1 MENLAHSRGSCL
13 PPIGTAR
20 GAELPVTKPSAF
32 EPSGCKVG
40 WVGKR
45 VAARLH
51 LAIDTPIQRPDG
63 SGEGENRPPGT
74 EAEVRTFLIA
84 DIRGY
89 TRFTQERGDEAAAR
103 LVTRFTAITR
113 ETIETRGGAIVEV
126 RGDEALAVFASARQA
141 LRAAVELQVRFE
153 DETRADPGTPLNVGI
168 GVDSGEAVRIDG
180 GFRGA
185 ALNVAARLCGL
196 AHAGE
201 VIATDSVV
209 HLAGR
214 LEGISY
220 IDRGR
225 VHLKGIAE
233 PIHILELRRELS
245 PVQGASWSWRPL
257 DWSKALGWRL
267 ILGVCVLAAATAGL
281 VVLLTTRGPS
291 GGAANGNGSQKMRTG
306 GMAMGTT
313 TQGGMRSPVQRLR
326 ADVQDRPWSCAS
338 VKSASAGALASLAC
352 RTDVPDRLQLT
363 VFRTKRDLERA
374 YNKRLE
380 RAGIP
385 NNIGSC
391 RADAWRGEVEWFHGV
406 GEPGGRAFCYLS
418 LARQRSYLTWTSE
431 AGAKILAVAQ
441 LDSLLHRN
449 LFFWWANIRHEI
461 V

>member
-1 MENLAHSRGSCL
+1 M
-13 PPIGTAR
+13 
-20 GAELPVTKPSAF
+20 V
-32 EPSGCKVG
+32 
-40 WVGKR
+40 
-45 VAARLH
+45 
-51 LAIDTPIQRPDG
+51 IDTPF
-63 SGEGENRPPGT
+63 GEPAGPGELESDESLGQ

-89 TRFTQERGDEAAAR
+89 TRFTEERGDEAAGRLAAR
-103 LVTRFTAITR
+103 FASVTR
-113 ETIETRGGAIVEV
+113 ETVGTRGGAIVEV

-141 LRAAVELQVRFE
+141 LRAAVDLQVRFE
-153 DETRADPGTPLNVGI
+153 DESRADPDLPLNVGI

-185 ALNVAARLCGL
+185 ALNIAARLCGL

-214 LEGISY
+214 LDGIRY

-225 VHLKGIAE
+225 VHLKGISQ
-233 PIHILELRRELS
+233 PVHILELRRELS

-257 DWSKALGWRL
+257 DWSRALGWRL
-267 ILGVCVLAAATAGL
+267 VLGVSVIAAATAGV

-291 GGAANGNGSQKMRTG
+291 GGAANRGSGTHQMQTSGMTMGNTEGKKL
-306 GMAMGTT
+306 
-313 TQGGMRSPVQRLR
+313 SPSQRLMSYVEGR
-326 ADVQDRPWSCAS
+326 SWSCHDAMS
-338 VKSASAGALASLAC
+338 SAPGGLASIVC
-352 RTDVPDRLQLT
+352 STDVPDRLQLT
-363 VFRTKRDLERA
+363 LFRSKRALEQAYNKQLERA
-374 YNKRLE
+374 SVPRG
-380 RAGIP
+380 A
-385 NNIGSC
+385 GSC
-391 RADAWRGEVEWFHGV
+391 RADSWRGEVKWFHGV

-418 LARQRSYLTWTSE
+418 VASQRSYLTWTSE

-449 LFFWWANIRHEI
+449 LFFWWANVRHEI

>member
-1 MENLAHSRGSCL
+1 LG
-13 PPIGTAR
+13 
-20 GAELPVTKPSAF
+20 
-32 EPSGCKVG
+32 
-40 WVGKR
+40 
-45 VAARLH
+45 
-51 LAIDTPIQRPDG
+51 IDTPF
-63 SGEGENRPPGT
+63 GEPEGAGESESDDLGQ

-89 TRFTQERGDEAAAR
+89 TRFTEERGDEAAAR
-103 LVTRFTAITR
+103 LAARFASVTR
-113 ETIETRGGAIVEV
+113 ETVGTRGGVIVEV

-141 LRAAVELQVRFE
+141 LRAAVDLQVRFE
-153 DETRADPGTPLNVGI
+153 DESRADPDLPLNVGI

-185 ALNVAARLCGL
+185 ALNIAARLCGL

-214 LEGISY
+214 LDGIRY
-220 IDRGR
+220 VDRGR
-225 VHLKGIAE
+225 VHLKGISQ
-233 PIHILELRRELS
+233 PVHILELRRELS

-267 ILGVCVLAAATAGL
+267 VLGVAVIAALTAGV

-291 GGAANGNGSQKMRTG
+291 GGAATSGNGAHRTTTG
-306 GMAMGTT
+306 GMTMGSTE
-313 TQGGMRSPVQRLR
+313 GKKLSPSQRLMTY
-326 ADVQDRPWSCAS
+326 AEGRPWSCHSATS
-338 VKSASAGALASLAC
+338 SASGALASLVC
-352 RTDVPDRLQLT
+352 STDVPNRLQLT
-363 VFRTKRDLERA
+363 LFRSKSELERA
-374 YNKRLE
+374 YRKQLDE
-380 RAGIP
+380 ASIP
-385 NNIGSC
+385 IGTGSC
-391 RADAWRGEVEWFHGV
+391 RADSWGGEVEWFHGV

-418 LARQRSYLTWTSE
+418 LASQRSYLTWTSE

-449 LFFWWANIRHEI
+449 LFFWWANVRHEI

>member
-1 MENLAHSRGSCL
+1 MPPDRSNGSDEAENG
-13 PPIGTAR
+13 PP
-20 GAELPVTKPSAF
+20 P
-32 EPSGCKVG
+32 
-40 WVGKR
+40 
-45 VAARLH
+45 
-51 LAIDTPIQRPDG
+51 
-63 SGEGENRPPGT
+63 T

-103 LVTRFTAITR
+103 LVTRFTSITR
-113 ETIETRGGAIVEV
+113 ETVTTRGGAIVEV

-153 DETRADPGTPLNVGI
+153 EESRGDPALPLNVGI
-168 GVDSGEAVRIDG
+168 GIDSGEAVQIDG

-196 AHAGE
+196 ARAGE
-201 VIATDSVV
+201 VIATDSVT

-220 IDRGR
+220 VDRGR
-225 VHLKGIAE
+225 VHLKGIPQA
-233 PIHILELRRELS
+233 IHILELRRELS
-245 PVQGASWSWRPL
+245 PVHGASWSWRPL

-267 ILGVCVLAAATAGL
+267 VLGVCVLAAGTAGL

-291 GGAANGNGSQKMRTG
+291 GGAANKSGTQKMQTG
-306 GMAMGTT
+306 GMAMRT
-313 TQGGMRSPVQRLR
+313 TQGKMLSPTQRLM
-326 ADVQDRPWSCAS
+326 ADVRAFHWSCQSAH
-338 VKSASAGALASLAC
+338 SASTGALASLAC

-363 VFRTKRDLERA
+363 VFRSKRDLDRA
-374 YNKRLE
+374 YDKQLA
-380 RAGIP
+380 RAGVSS
-385 NNIGSC
+385 NAGSC
-391 RADAWRGEVEWFHGV
+391 RADSWGGEVEWFHGV
-406 GEPGGRAFCYLS
+406 SEPGGRAFCYLS
-418 LARQRSYLTWTSE
+418 EARQRSYVTWTSE

-449 LFFWWANIRHEI
+449 LFFWWANVRHDL

>member
-1 MENLAHSRGSCL
+1 
-13 PPIGTAR
+13 
-20 GAELPVTKPSAF
+20 
-32 EPSGCKVG
+32 
-40 WVGKR
+40 
-45 VAARLH
+45 
-51 LAIDTPIQRPDG
+51 
-63 SGEGENRPPGT
+63 
-74 EAEVRTFLIA
+74 
-84 DIRGY
+84 
-89 TRFTQERGDEAAAR
+89 
-103 LVTRFTAITR
+103 LVTRFTSITR
-113 ETIETRGGAIVEV
+113 ETVDTRGGTIVEV

-153 DETRADPGTPLNVGI
+153 EETRADPRTPLNVGI
-168 GVDSGEAVRIDG
+168 GVDSGEAVQIDG

-196 AHAGE
+196 ARAGE
-201 VIATDSVV
+201 VIVTESVV

-233 PIHILELRRELS
+233 PIHIQELRRELS
-245 PVQGASWSWRPL
+245 PVHGASWSWRPL

-267 ILGVCVLAAATAGL
+267 ILGVCVVAAATAGL

-291 GGAANGNGSQKMRTG
+291 GGAANKRDTQTMRTG
-306 GMAMGTT
+306 AMAMGTT
-313 TQGGMRSPVQRLR
+313 SGGKMLSPAQRLR
-326 ADVQDRPWSCAS
+326 NDVQGRGWSCAS
-338 VKSASAGALASLAC
+338 IKSSSAGAVASLVC

-363 VFRTKRDLERA
+363 VFGTKRQLERA
-374 YNKRLE
+374 YNKQLA
-380 RAGIP
+380 RARIA

-391 RADAWRGEVEWFHGV
+391 RADSWRGEVEWFHGV

-418 LARQRSYLTWTSE
+418 LARQRSYLTWSSD
-431 AGAKILAVAQ
+431 AGAKILAVAE

>member
-1 MENLAHSRGSCL
+1 MGIS
-13 PPIGTAR
+13 TACNC
-20 GAELPVTKPSAF
+20 ASACGVHV
-32 EPSGCKVG
+32 P
-40 WVGKR
+40 
-45 VAARLH
+45 AALS
-51 LAIDTPIQRPDG
+51 LAIDTPL
-63 SGEGENRPPGT
+63 GEPEDAGEFESVESLSR

-89 TRFTQERGDEAAAR
+89 TRFTEERGDEVAAR
-103 LVTRFTAITR
+103 LAARFASVTR
-113 ETIETRGGAIVEV
+113 ETVGTRGGAIVEV

-153 DETRADPGTPLNVGI
+153 DESRADPDLPLNVGI

-201 VIATDSVV
+201 VIVTDSVV

-214 LEGISY
+214 LEGIRY
-220 IDRGR
+220 VDRGR
-225 VHLKGIAE
+225 VHLKGISE
-233 PIHILELRRELS
+233 PVHILELRRELS
-245 PVQGASWSWRPL
+245 PVHGASWSWRPL

-267 ILGVCVLAAATAGL
+267 VLGVAVIAAATAGV

-291 GGAANGNGSQKMRTG
+291 GGAATSDNGARQMPTG
-306 GMAMGTT
+306 GMAMGSTE
-313 TQGGMRSPVQRLR
+313 GKKLSPSQRLNSYLE
-326 ADVQDRPWSCAS
+326 DRPWSCHNAMS
-338 VKSASAGALASLAC
+338 SAPGALASILC
-352 RTDVPDRLQLT
+352 STDVPNRLQLT
-363 VFRTKRDLERA
+363 LFRSQKDLERA
-374 YNKRLE
+374 YRKQLE
-380 RAGIP
+380 QASVPRSSG
-385 NNIGSC
+385 NC
-391 RADAWRGEVEWFHGV
+391 RADSWRGEVEWFHGL

-418 LARQRSYLTWTSE
+418 VASQRSYLTWTSD

-449 LFFWWANIRHEI
+449 LFFWWANVRHEI